1 MRLGWTGALVAAP
14 VALGFPLVVGRAMA
28 DEPPG
33 FAYSRKEPRV
43 TPASFTSRGIRGETS
58 TPLTTGSTRTVEP
71 RDDTPPAEAP
81 WTIRGT
87 LGARD
92 RQP

>member
-1 MRLGWTGALVAAP
+1 V
-14 VALGFPLVVGRAMA
+14 A

-33 FAYSRKEPRV
+33 FAFSRKEPRV
-43 TPASFTSRGIRGETS
+43 TPASFTSRGSRGETF

-71 RDDTPPAEAP
+71 RDDTTPAEAP
-81 WTIRGT
+81 WRIRGT
-87 LGARD
+87 LGAPD